1 MKRLC
6 VFLACVVFVGVNF
19 LQAQTV
25 QITGTVTS
33 AEDGMPI
40 PGASVMVKGTT
51 IGTATDPDGKYSL
64 AVPATATT
72 LVFSFIG
79 MTTEEVLIAGQKVID
94 ISLMADALALEEV
107 VVSGVAGATPRKKL
121 SVTVDRI
128 GTEALEALPATSAST
143 ALQGKLSGVTV
154 VQASGNPGQQAGIR
168 LRGSTSLLGD
178 SKPLIIIDGIM
189 IEGDLADINMDDIES
204 IEVVKGAAASALY
217 GSRAGAGVI
226 SIRSKR
232 GNLAKEG
239 TTTVRVRNEFG
250 VSNLPKKVKLAEHHA
265 YELAD
270 DWETYKGKYTK
281 YAGITYPADYEG
293 GPSDILEGNR
303 VVAFDGYADNEFGVL
318 YDHQDK
324 VFQQGKFY
332 TNYVGVAHNA
342 GKTSIFTSFEN
353 NYNSGIVWNTNG
365 SARQNFRLNADH
377 WFTDK
382 FSLSSSSFVAQ
393 NKIDVADGRFTDG
406 WGGGQGS
413 AFFDMLFFDP
423 DTDLEAKAPEGY
435 LLQDYFIHPNPW
447 QKDNGNPLHALHYQQ
462 RNLER
467 KTVMQNFQGN
477 YYATDWL
484 VFNAQYS
491 LERSNTLNERYRPK
505 GFLTSQQITDG
516 GIYKSARE
524 TLSQNYSFTANLN
537 RAFGDLTT
545 RGKISYMF
553 EGFEEKFF
561 SVNAS
566 DLAVSRITTLDAITG
581 DKTVSSFVEETKAR
595 NFFAIF
601 DGDYKDRYIFSVL
614 FRYDGSSLFG
624 ENNRWNPYYRVS
636 AAYRISQ
643 DIEIPG
649 IDELKIRAAYGTSGQ
664 RPQFHYQYETYNV
677 SQGNVE
683 KLTIGN
689 NDLKP
694 SQTKELE
701 VGLNIEFLKMFEFET
716 TYANIVTEGAFLNVP
731 LPAATGFRY
740 QWQNAADISAKAFEF
755 TLGVTPIKK
764 KDFNW
769 KMNFNFDKITQEV
782 TRLDAPSFRVGPTI
796 NALEVF
802 YVREGEP
809 YGIMYGGDWVKTLDQ
824 MKDQLPEGMTIDDY
838 VVNSDGYV
846 IRKGTEGTVNEA
858 PIRLVDENGKEAFVQ
873 IADMN
878 PDFNLSWLN
887 SFTYKGFQINLLMHY
902 KKGGDV
908 YNQTKQW
915 LYRDARHGDFD
926 QADKEPNQKKANQY
940 YQILYRVNDP
950 NSHFVEDGTYLKLR
964 ELSVYYSFRKEALSS
979 VGINFLQGVK
989 FGVIGRNLLTFTKY
1003 SGWDPEVSQVD
1014 YEESNS
1020 TNFYI
1025 DMFNYPNFRTFTFS
1039 LELTF

>member
-1 MKRLC
+1 
-6 VFLACVVFVGVNF
+6 VFVGVNF
-19 LQAQTV
+19 LQAQQTV

-51 IGTATDPDGKYSL
+51 IGTATNNDGKYSL
-64 AVPATATT
+64 GVPQNATT
-72 LVFSFIG
+72 LVFSFVG
-79 MTTEEVLIAGQKVID
+79 MMTEEEIIGGRTTIDVVLIV
-94 ISLMADALALEEV
+94 DALALEEV
-107 VVSGVAGATPRKKL
+107 IVSGVAGATPRKKL

-154 VQASGNPGQQAGIR
+154 VQASGNPGQSAGIR

-178 SKPLIIIDGIM
+178 SKPLIIVDGVM

-226 SIRSKR
+226 SIKSKR
-232 GNLAKEG
+232 GNMAKEG
-239 TTTVRVRNEFG
+239 STTVRIRNEFG
-250 VSNLPKKVKLAEHHA
+250 MSNLPKKVKLAEHHA
-265 YELAD
+265 YELAS
-270 DWETYKGKYTK
+270 DWNDAAYLGKFTK
-281 YAGITYPADYEG
+281 YAGITYPAGYAG
-293 GPSDILEGNR
+293 GPTDGLVGNR

-318 YDHQDK
+318 FDHQDK
-324 VFQQGKFY
+324 VFQQGTFY

-342 GKTSIFTSFEN
+342 GKTTIFTSFEN
-353 NYNSGIVWNTNG
+353 NYNSGIVWNTDG

-377 WFTDK
+377 WFSDK

-393 NKIDVADGRFTDG
+393 NKIDLADGRFTDG

-423 DTDLEAKAPEGY
+423 DTDLAAEAPEGY
-435 LLQDYFIHPNPW
+435 LLKEYFIHPNPW
-447 QKDNGNPLHALHYQQ
+447 QLDNGNPLHSLYYQN
-462 RNLER
+462 RSLER
-467 KTVMQNFQGN
+467 KNIMQSFQGN
-477 YYATDWL
+477 YYANDWL

-491 LERSNTLNERYRPK
+491 LERSNILTEIYRPK

-516 GIYKSARE
+516 SLFKAATES
-524 TLSQNYSFTANLN
+524 LSQNYSFTANLN

-545 RGKISYMF
+545 RGKISYLY
-553 EGFEEKFF
+553 EGYAQKYF
-561 SVNAS
+561 SINAS
-566 DLAVSRITTLDAITG
+566 DIVVSGVQTLDAISPQG
-581 DKTVSSFVEETKAR
+581 SKDVSSEFIETRAR

-601 DGDYKDRYIFSVL
+601 DGDFKDRYIFSAL

-649 IDELKIRAAYGTSGQ
+649 IEEFKIRVAHGTSGQ
-664 RPQFHYQYETYNV
+664 RPGFNYQYETFALN
-677 SQGNVE
+677 SGFFG
-683 KLTIGN
+683 KLQIGN
-689 NDLKP
+689 KDLKP
-694 SQTKELE
+694 SETNETE
-701 VGLNIEFLKMFEFET
+701 FGLNLEFLKMFNFEF
-716 TYANIVTEGAFLNVP
+716 TYANIVTKGAFLNVP
-731 LPAATGFRY
+731 LPAAANGYRQ
-740 QWQNAADISAKAFEF
+740 QWRNAADITAKAIEF
-755 TLGVTPIKK
+755 TLGVAPVKK
-764 KDFNW
+764 KDFTWN
-769 KMNFNFDKITQEV
+769 MNFNFDKITQEV
-782 TRLDAPSFRVGPTI
+782 TRLDAPAFRVGPTI
-796 NALEVF
+796 NDLKVF
-802 YVREGEP
+802 YIRTGEV
-809 YGIMYGGDWVKTLDQ
+809 YGMMYGGEWVRTLDE
-824 MKDQLPEGMTIDDY
+824 MADQLPAGTTIDNY

-846 IRKGTEGTVNEA
+846 IVKGTEGTVNET
-858 PIRLVDENGKEAFVQ
+858 PIRLLDENGKEAFVR

-878 PDFNLSWLN
+878 PDFNLSFLN
-887 SFTYKGFQINLLMHY
+887 SLNIKNFQLNLLLHY
-902 KKGGDV
+902 KQGGDI

-926 QADKEPNQKKANQY
+926 QFDKEPNQKKANTY
-940 YQILYRVNDP
+940 YQQLYRVNDP

-964 ELSVYYSFRKEALSS
+964 ELSMYYTFRKESLSN
-979 VGINFLQGVK
+979 VGINFLQGIK

-1014 YEESNS
+1014 YAESNT

-1025 DMFNYPNFRTFTFS
+1025 DMFNYPNYRTFTFS